1 MQYKLSIKVD
11 ASGEAEVK
19 QLGTLLQKVLST
31 SDKQDV
37 IRLLD
42 KVAKNPL
49 LINIFLAHCSITNGS
64 LSSNNIWCI
73 SITHKVTKRKFFCIL
88 N

>member
-1 MQYKLSIKVD
+1 MQYKLTIKVE

-37 IRLLD
+37 ILLLD
-42 KVAKNPL
+42 KVAKNPV
-49 LINIFLAHCSITNGS
+49 LIKTALRFA
-64 LSSNNIWCI
+64 
-73 SITHKVTKRKFFCIL
+73 
-88 N
+88 

>member
-1 MQYKLSIKVD
+1 MQYKLTIKED

-19 QLGTLLQKVLST
+19 QLGLLLQKVLST

-42 KVAKNPL
+42 KVAKNPA
-49 LINIFLAHCSITNGS
+49 LITTAIRFA
-64 LSSNNIWCI
+64 
-73 SITHKVTKRKFFCIL
+73 
-88 N
+88 

>member
-1 MQYKLSIKVD
+1 MQYKLTIKVE
-11 ASGEAEVK
+11 ASGETEVK
-19 QLGTLLQKVLST
+19 QLGSLLQKVLST

-49 LINIFLAHCSITNGS
+49 LIKTAL
-64 LSSNNIWCI
+64 
-73 SITHKVTKRKFFCIL
+73 KFA
-88 N
+88 

>member
-19 QLGTLLQKVLST
+19 QLGTQLQKVLST

-37 IRLLD
+37 IRLLE
-42 KVAKNPL
+42 KVAKNPS
-49 LINIFLAHCSITNGS
+49 LIKTAIRFA
-64 LSSNNIWCI
+64 
-73 SITHKVTKRKFFCIL
+73 
-88 N
+88 

>member
-1 MQYKLSIKVD
+1 MQYKLTIKVD
-11 ASGEAEVK
+11 ASGETEVK

-42 KVAKNPL
+42 KVAKNPM
-49 LINIFLAHCSITNGS
+49 LIKTAL
-64 LSSNNIWCI
+64 
-73 SITHKVTKRKFFCIL
+73 KFA
-88 N
+88 

>member
-1 MQYKLSIKVD
+1 MQYKLTIKVD
-11 ASGEAEVK
+11 ASSEVEVK

-42 KVAKNPL
+42 KVAKNPM
-49 LINIFLAHCSITNGS
+49 LIKTAL
-64 LSSNNIWCI
+64 
-73 SITHKVTKRKFFCIL
+73 KFT
-88 N
+88 

>member
-1 MQYKLSIKVD
+1 MQYKLTIKVD

-42 KVAKNPL
+42 KVAKNPV
-49 LINIFLAHCSITNGS
+49 LIKTALRFA
-64 LSSNNIWCI
+64 
-73 SITHKVTKRKFFCIL
+73 
-88 N
+88 

>member
-11 ASGEAEVK
+11 ASGETEVK

-42 KVAKNPL
+42 KVAKNPM
-49 LINIFLAHCSITNGS
+49 LIKTAL
-64 LSSNNIWCI
+64 
-73 SITHKVTKRKFFCIL
+73 KFA
-88 N
+88 

>member
-1 MQYKLSIKVD
+1 MQYKLTIKVD

-19 QLGTLLQKVLST
+19 QLGLLLQKVLST

-42 KVAKNPL
+42 KVAKNPA
-49 LINIFLAHCSITNGS
+49 LIKTAIRFA
-64 LSSNNIWCI
+64 
-73 SITHKVTKRKFFCIL
+73 
-88 N
+88 

>member
-1 MQYKLSIKVD
+1 MQYKLTIKVD

-19 QLGTLLQKVLST
+19 QLGSLLQKVLST

-42 KVAKNPL
+42 KVAKNPS
-49 LINIFLAHCSITNGS
+49 LIKAAIRFA
-64 LSSNNIWCI
+64 
-73 SITHKVTKRKFFCIL
+73 
-88 N
+88 

>member
-11 ASGEAEVK
+11 ASGETEVK

-42 KVAKNPL
+42 KVAKNPV
-49 LINIFLAHCSITNGS
+49 LIKTAL
-64 LSSNNIWCI
+64 
-73 SITHKVTKRKFFCIL
+73 KFA
-88 N
+88 

>member
-11 ASGEAEVK
+11 ANGEAEVK

-42 KVAKNPL
+42 KVTKNPL
-49 LINIFLAHCSITNGS
+49 LIKTAL
-64 LSSNNIWCI
+64 
-73 SITHKVTKRKFFCIL
+73 KFA
-88 N
+88 

>member
-1 MQYKLSIKVD
+1 MQYKLTIKVD
-11 ASGEAEVK
+11 ASGETEVK

-49 LINIFLAHCSITNGS
+49 LIKTAL
-64 LSSNNIWCI
+64 
-73 SITHKVTKRKFFCIL
+73 KFA
-88 N
+88 